1 MCPSV
6 KLLKQSK
13 NGVLTFCNE
22 SKLFQLVYNNLCFEF
37 YEWELEAFKAHIA
50 ELDLEYWEKT
60 LSSTLSP
67 RKIPI
72 SVGNKYL
79 VILVSRQEVYELK
92 QLLTLEINT
101 LQFLS
106 AKDIDYKY
114 IEN

>member
-37 YEWELEAFKAHIA
+37 YEWELETFKSHLS
-50 ELDLEYWEKT
+50 ELDFNYWEKA
-60 LSSTLSP
+60 LSSTLSA

-72 SVGNKYL
+72 SIGNKYF
-79 VILVSRQEVYELK
+79 VILVNRQEVYELK
-92 QLLTLEINT
+92 ELLSLEMDT

-106 AKDIDYKY
+106 ANDIDYRF

>member
-13 NGVLTFCNE
+13 NGVLTFCNK

-37 YEWELEAFKAHIA
+37 YEWELEVFKSHLNA
-50 ELDLEYWEKT
+50 LDFEYWEET
-60 LSSTLSP
+60 LSSTLSL

-72 SVGNKYL
+72 SIGNKYL
-79 VILVSRQEVYELK
+79 VILVSRQEVYELME
-92 QLLTLEINT
+92 LLNLEMNT
-101 LQFLS
+101 LRFLS
-106 AKDIDYKY
+106 YKDIDYRF